1 MSERRRSDREAGGQS
16 AVGRREFIVGSASL
30 AIAAGLGGCSDDT
43 GRPAD
48 ARLDAPGRDGGADLT
63 GGEKPVAEGGAP
75 CPSPSPLIPPPSP
88 ARVVEVHDP
97 KCVTGTTIDATRV
110 KAMLAAGLKSLTQAA
125 DLKLAWKALIPD
137 FAPSMRIGIKL
148 NCLSSY
154 VYSSVPFL
162 QALIET
168 LVQDLG
174 ADAAKILVWDRRG
187 DELTR
192 SKITETAL
200 KVKVQGSVASI
211 KDATGPGYETKEMC
225 VLTKRTHLAKILTSE
240 TDLTINIPLLKTHTI
255 SGMTGSMKNAY
266 GCIDN
271 PGDFHS
277 DLNHELPVIY
287 RMDEIRKRMRLH
299 ITEGL
304 FAVVKGDTA
313 DPPDTIANRLLLAT
327 DPVALDSRA
336 IALANTLRGSAKPV
350 DPAKLVW
357 LDEAAKLNLGTTT
370 RDDQLI
376 TIP

>member
-1 MSERRRSDREAGGQS
+1 MSDKRARSDHDRESEG
-16 AVGRREFIVGSASL
+16 VGRREFLVGSASL
-30 AIAAGLGGCSDDT
+30 ALAAGLGACSDDT
-43 GRPAD
+43 GKPPD
-48 ARLDAPGRDGGADLT
+48 ARVDVAGRDAGGDLK
-63 GGEKPVAEGGAP
+63 GGETLPPDGGKP

-88 ARVVEVHDP
+88 ARVVEVHDA
-97 KCVTGTTIDATRV
+97 KCVSGTTVDGARV

-125 DLKLAWKALIPD
+125 DVKAAWKALIPD
-137 FAPSMRIGIKL
+137 FAPSMKIGIKL

-174 ADAAKILVWDRRG
+174 ADAAKLVVWDRRG

-192 SKITETAL
+192 SKITEAAL
-200 KVKVQGSVASI
+200 KVKVLGTVASTT
-211 KDATGPGYETKEMC
+211 DSTGPGYEAKEQC
-225 VLTKRTHLAKILTSE
+225 ILTKATHLSKILTTE

-277 DLNHELPVIY
+277 DLNHELPQIY
-287 RMDEIRKRMRLH
+287 RLDEVRKRMRLH
-299 ITEGL
+299 ITEAL
-304 FAVVKGDTA
+304 FGVVKGDTA
-313 DPPDTIANRLLLAT
+313 DPPDIVPCRLLLAT

-336 IALANTLRGSAKPV
+336 IALANTLRGTAKPV

-357 LDEAAKLNLGTTT
+357 VDEAKTLNLGTTT

-376 TIP
+376 TI

>member
-1 MSERRRSDREAGGQS
+1 MAREKKQGDHNEGGAS
-16 AVGRREFIVGSASL
+16 VGRREFLVGSASL
-30 AIAAGLGGCSDDT
+30 ALAAGLAGACSDDS
-43 GRPAD
+43 GKPAD
-48 ARLDAPGRDGGADLT
+48 ARTEGAGRDGGSDLK
-63 GGEKPVAEGGAP
+63 GGEHRIADGAAP
-75 CPSPSPLIPPPSP
+75 CPSPSPLVPPASP
-88 ARVVEVHDP
+88 ARVVEVHDAS
-97 KCVTGTTIDATRV
+97 CVSGTTVDGARV
-110 KAMLAAGLKSLTQAA
+110 KAMLAAGLKSLAQAA
-125 DLKLAWKALIPD
+125 DVKAAWKALIPD

-174 ADAAKILVWDRRG
+174 ADAAKLVVWDRRG

-192 SKITETAL
+192 SKITEAAL
-200 KVKVQGSVASI
+200 KVKVLGTVASTT
-211 KDATGPGYETKEMC
+211 DGAGPGYETKEMC
-225 VLTKRTHLAKILTSE
+225 VLTKSTHLSKILTTE
-240 TDLTINIPLLKTHTI
+240 TDITINIPLLKTHTV
-255 SGMTGSMKNAY
+255 SGMTGSMKNVY

-277 DLNHELPVIY
+277 DLIHVLPVIY
-287 RMDEIRKRMRLH
+287 RMDEIRKRVRLH

-313 DPPDTIANRLLLAT
+313 DPPDTVPGRLLLAT

-336 IALANTLRGSAKPV
+336 IALANTLRGTAKPI
-350 DPAKLVW
+350 DPTKLAW
-357 LDEAAKLNLGTTT
+357 LDEALKLNLGTTT

-376 TIP
+376 TL